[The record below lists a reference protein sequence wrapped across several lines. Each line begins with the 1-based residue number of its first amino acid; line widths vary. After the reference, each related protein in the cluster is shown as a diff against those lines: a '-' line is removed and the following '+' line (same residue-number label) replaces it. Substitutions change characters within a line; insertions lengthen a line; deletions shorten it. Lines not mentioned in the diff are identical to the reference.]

1 MRVVSH
7 TCSNT
12 EIVCALDSAH
22 RLVGIDSDSDFP
34 VDIVAALP
42 KLGRDLELDVAQVVA
57 LKPDLV
63 LTSLTVPG
71 HDRIVEKLQNAGLN
85 TLVIDPRSLE
95 DVYKSIHTIAGALGI
110 AARGNALVKAMRE
123 DMPPVSPPKR
133 PKILVEWWPKPVIAP
148 ARESWV
154 TDLIELAGGDNVTGQ
169 RDGKSVEVHDTQ
181 ARSLAPDLIV
191 MSWCGVKE
199 EKYRADVIVRRPG
212 WAEIPAVKQ
221 QRIYPITEAY
231 LGRPGPRLV
240 EGYWK
245 LRELIDPLW
254 SE

>member
-12 EIVCALDSAH
+12 EILCALDCAH
-22 RLVGIDSDSDFP
+22 LLVGIDADSDFP
-34 VDIVAALP
+34 ADTLAHLP
-42 KLGRDLELDVAQVVA
+42 KLGRDLELDVAKVAA

-71 HDRIVEKLQNAGLN
+71 HERIVEALGNAGLN

-95 DVYKSIHTIAGALGI
+95 DVYKSIHTVAGALGI
-110 AARGNALVKAMRE
+110 SDRGNALVKEMRSE
-123 DMPPVSPPKR
+123 MPPVKPPKR
-133 PKILVEWWPKPVIAP
+133 PKILVEWWPKPVISP
-148 ARESWV
+148 ARDSWV
-154 TDLIELAGGDNVTGQ
+154 TDLIELAGGENVTGQ
-169 RDGKSVEVHDTQ
+169 REGKSVEIHDTQ

-199 EKYRADVIVRRPG
+199 EKYRADVVARRQG
-212 WAEIPAVKQ
+212 WAEIPAVKH
-221 QRIYPITEAY
+221 QRIHPITEAF

-245 LRELIDPLW
+245 LREFIDPLW